1 MRTWWCPAWLVSL
14 ALLSSAVPAGY
25 HGDPPQEALGTIS
38 GAVLFTG
45 NVPLPREIMTTDGGI
60 IKHSDLVVDPKT
72 NGLRHVVVILEDE
85 PARRKLQKAGAVLLD
100 QRDMVFLPRVVAV
113 QHGQAVRFENND
125 LCNHSVMAS
134 ATVED
139 DQFNLFVTQEKPVEH
154 VFAVQKHPVQIG
166 CSIHPWMRAWVF
178 IVPHPWFAVTDEK
191 GRFSIDRVP
200 PGKYTLLL
208 RHPDTGHLERR
219 PVEVDG
225 GKRTELKV
233 EWSKAGE

>member
-1 MRTWWCPAWLVSL
+1 MRTWSCPVWLLSL
-14 ALLSSAVPAGY
+14 ALLSSAVLAGY
-25 HGDPPQEALGTIS
+25 HGDPPQEAPGTI
-38 GAVLFTG
+38 GGVILFTG
-45 NVPLPREIMTTDGGI
+45 KLPPPREIMTTDGGI

-72 NGLRHVVVILEDE
+72 KGLRHVVAILEDA
-85 PARRKLQKAGAVLLD
+85 PARPKLQKAAAVLVD

-125 LCNHSVMAS
+125 LFNHSVMAS
-134 ATVED
+134 STVTD
-139 DQFNLFVTQEKPVEH
+139 DQFNLFVAQARPVEH

-178 IVPHPWFAVTDEK
+178 VSPHPWFAVTDEK
-191 GRFSIDRVP
+191 GRFSIERVP
-200 PGKYTLLL
+200 PGKYKLLL

-219 PVEVDG
+219 QVEVDV
-225 GKRTELKV
+225 GKSTELKV